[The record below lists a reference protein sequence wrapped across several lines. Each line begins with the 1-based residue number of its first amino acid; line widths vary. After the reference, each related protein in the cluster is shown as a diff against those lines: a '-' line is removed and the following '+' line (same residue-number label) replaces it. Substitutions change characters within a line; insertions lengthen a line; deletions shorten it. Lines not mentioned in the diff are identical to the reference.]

1 MLQSYTAARDTRSLS
16 ISLIEAP
23 PGFPKTNSTFN
34 TALLYY
40 EDTHGKVSAL
50 LRRLNYQIFSTESIS
65 KTQWIDITS
74 QESKALPN
82 EFRNLPGIKFSRTL
96 YESNTNASLSTPF
109 TSVGNL
115 SGSSTGTLF
124 YLLPNASL
132 EIDNFRIPDGAFVC
146 GGYLANS
153 SGPGHFTGML

>member
-1 MLQSYTAARDTRSLS
+1 MSESYTAARDARSLS
-16 ISLIEAP
+16 ITHIEAP
-23 PGFPKTNSTFN
+23 TGFPQTNSTYN

-40 EDTHGKVSAL
+40 ENTHGKISAL
-50 LRRLNYQIFSTESIS
+50 LRRLNYQVSSTESTS
-65 KTQWIDITS
+65 ETQWIDITS

-82 EFRNLPGIKFSRTL
+82 EFRNLPGISRTL

-115 SGSSTGTLF
+115 SGFSIGTLF

-153 SGPGHFTGML
+153 SGPGYFTGML